1 MYLYYMMGFILLP
14 GLLIAIWAQSKVSYN
29 YNKYSG
35 INSKNG
41 VTAAQLIRQLLDGA
55 GMYDVQVVRISGHL
69 TDHFNKAAK
78 TIALSDGV
86 YNSSSIAALGIAC
99 HEFGHALQWNK
110 NYVPLKIRNFLIPV
124 TNLLSATMWPLV
136 IIGLFLNFS
145 ANPNTVWG
153 SALILAG
160 VIVFGLAVLVDLATL
175 PVEYNASNRAIKLLK
190 SSNTLDNEELKG
202 AKKVLSAAALTYV
215 AALLVS
221 ILNFLRF
228 ILVILASNRRD

>member
-1 MYLYYMMGFILLP
+1 MMGFILLP
-14 GLLIAIWAQSKVSYN
+14 GLLIALWAQSKVSYN

-41 VTAAQLIRQLLDGA
+41 ITAAELIRQLLNGA
-55 GMYDVQVVRISGHL
+55 GMYDVQVVRINGHL
-69 TDHFNKAAK
+69 TDHFNKETK

-110 NYVPLKIRNFLIPV
+110 NYIPLKIRNFLIPV

-136 IIGLFLNFS
+136 IIGLILNFS
-145 ANPNTVWG
+145 ANPNTVLG
-153 SALILAG
+153 SALIIAG
-160 VIVFGLAVLVDLATL
+160 VVVFGFAVLVDLATL

-190 SSNTLDNEELKG
+190 SSNTLDEQELRG

-215 AALLVS
+215 AALLIS

-228 ILVILASNRRD
+228 ILFILASNRRD